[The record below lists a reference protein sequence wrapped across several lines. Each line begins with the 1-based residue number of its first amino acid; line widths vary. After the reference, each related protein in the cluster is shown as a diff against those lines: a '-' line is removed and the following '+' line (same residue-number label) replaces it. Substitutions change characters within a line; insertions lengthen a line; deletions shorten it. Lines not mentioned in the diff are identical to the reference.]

1 MEGHQLDQRVR
12 AAERAV
18 DERPTPLGH
27 PALRIGLED
36 DHQLGLAPLHLERLT
51 LDLAGDADLLDHR
64 PHPHPAAVDRHDDPL
79 AFELLPRGTFTAAEA
94 EQIAGPTGQHL
105 GPQFVGDAP
114 HRLLVQLQPVPGQL
128 AAGLLDRQEGDLP
141 AHCCLHVG
149 AAPLADPIGSQLGVQ
164 PAPLAASSLA
174 GACARGAIQGHHRDR
189 QPAQKANHQRAF
201 FFSTGRSG
209 TSAAAVTPATCL
221 AISGRSLA
229 LASSPAT

>member
-1 MEGHQLDQRVR
+1 MQVEGHQLDQRVR

-114 HRLLVQLQPVPGQL
+114 HRRLVQLQPVPGQL

-141 AHCCLHVG
+141 AHCRLHVG
-149 AAPLADPIGSQLGVQ
+149 AAPLADPIGGQLGVQ

-174 GACARGAIQGHHRDR
+174 GACAGS
-189 QPAQKANHQRAF
+189 N
-201 FFSTGRSG
+201 TG
-209 TSAAAVTPATCL
+209 
-221 AISGRSLA
+221 
-229 LASSPAT
+229 SSP